1 MPYYEYKATD
11 SLGNRFQDVVE
22 AGEPQEVVRTLR
34 NKGLQVN
41 SMRLLKE
48 KGFSLLG
55 WRKKI
60 TADDLML
67 FNRHL
72 SSIVNTNLPI
82 VPGLKVLSK
91 DIKKDSLKL
100 VIEKIR
106 QDIERG
112 CSLKEAF
119 SKHPQVFSEFYVN
132 MIEAGEKSGN
142 LSGILQTLSSYSQAM
157 AGLKKKFEEA
167 LVYPI
172 FVTLFAVII
181 VLLVMVRVVP
191 GVGSIFK
198 EMGVKPPYLTSLLIS
213 FSENLKMN
221 LTLLIGIILGLV
233 ILGKIIV
240 SGMRKSEGGKLFLDS
255 LLLKLPLFG
264 ALFRNVAL
272 AQFCRGFGTLLN
284 GGIPILQT
292 LDLLKGASTNQV
304 IARAVHEMKRHI
316 REGGAISEVL
326 RTNTIFPETLIWI
339 TTVGEKR
346 GNLDETFLDLAEY
359 YDSEVEK
366 AVGLINRFIEPVII
380 IVLGVMVGCIL
391 SLVFIPMYQVMT
403 LFGVGPGQ
411 LGK

>member
-11 SLGNRFQDVVE
+11 SLGNKFQDVVE

-167 LVYPI
+167 LIYPI

-198 EMGVKPPYLTSLLIS
+198 EMMVEPPYLTSLLIS

-316 REGGAISEVL
+316 REGGAVSEVL